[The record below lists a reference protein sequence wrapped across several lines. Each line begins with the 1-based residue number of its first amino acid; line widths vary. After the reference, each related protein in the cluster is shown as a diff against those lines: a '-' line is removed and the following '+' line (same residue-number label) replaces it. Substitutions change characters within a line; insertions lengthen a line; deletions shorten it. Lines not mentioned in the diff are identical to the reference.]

1 MAKHMW
7 ILLACLVSAAG
18 QAATK
23 DTTQWR
29 CRNRKLSCKKWAADN
44 QCTANYPF
52 MAEGVAPHP
61 RAHGTRHTQ
70 RSTARDTS
78 QRTGTALDRHSL
90 VPAHA
95 TPRHTTNQPCTVASC
110 MVLTVVPCV
119 VSAECPAA
127 CDLCTNAGLA
137 ATPAPFELDYVCRG
151 KLQHVPAR
159 LEDASHAP
167 DGCGFH
173 CRDNMTSVCARE
185 AARDA
190 CKTQP
195 DVMRVQCP
203 ATCGVCKALG
213 LRVST
218 EEEYCKPF
226 CEDAE
231 KQAAQCAG
239 WAASGECIKNFP
251 FMSQMCGR
259 SCGLCGAVES
269 AEEPAAAAAATKKKG
284 KKGKKKA
291 AKPGAAA
298 PDAEAAQPAAEGEE
312 PAGRGSGSGGGDS
325 GGGDSGGGDSGGGDA
340 AKPGKRGF
348 VGGMKAALGKVGDA
362 FKGKK
367 ADETASKAEL

>member
-1 MAKHMW
+1 M
-7 ILLACLVSAAG
+7 
-18 QAATK
+18 
-23 DTTQWR
+23 
-29 CRNRKLSCKKWAADN
+29 
-44 QCTANYPF
+44 
-52 MAEGVAPHP
+52 
-61 RAHGTRHTQ
+61 
-70 RSTARDTS
+70 
-78 QRTGTALDRHSL
+78 
-90 VPAHA
+90 
-95 TPRHTTNQPCTVASC
+95 
-110 MVLTVVPCV
+110 

-127 CDLCTNAGLA
+127 CNLCTNAGLA

-151 KLQHVPAR
+151 KLQPVPAR

-173 CRDNMTSVCARE
+173 CRDNMTSVCVRE

-195 DVMRVQCP
+195 EVMRVQCP

-218 EEEYCKPF
+218 EEEYSKPF
-226 CEDAE
+226 CEDGE

-239 WAASGECIKNFP
+239 WAASGECVKNFG

-259 SCGLCGAVES
+259 SCGLCGAAET
-269 AEEPAAAAAATKKKG
+269 AEEPGAAVAATKKKG

-291 AKPGAAA
+291 AKPDAAA
-298 PDAEAAQPAAEGEE
+298 PEAEAAQPAAED
-312 PAGRGSGSGGGDS
+312 DS
-325 GGGDSGGGDSGGGDA
+325 GGDDG

-348 VGGMKAALGKVGDA
+348 VGGMKAAMGKVGDA

-367 ADETASKAEL
+367 ADKTASKAEL

>member
-1 MAKHMW
+1 
-7 ILLACLVSAAG
+7 
-18 QAATK
+18 
-23 DTTQWR
+23 
-29 CRNRKLSCKKWAADN
+29 
-44 QCTANYPF
+44 
-52 MAEGVAPHP
+52 
-61 RAHGTRHTQ
+61 
-70 RSTARDTS
+70 
-78 QRTGTALDRHSL
+78 
-90 VPAHA
+90 
-95 TPRHTTNQPCTVASC
+95 
-110 MVLTVVPCV
+110 MVLL
-119 VSAECPAA
+119 SAECPAA
-127 CDLCTNAGLA
+127 CDLCTNAGLV

-151 KLQHVPAR
+151 KLQPVPAR

-173 CRDNMTSVCARE
+173 CRDNMTSVCVRE

-195 DVMRVQCP
+195 EVMRVQCP

-218 EEEYCKPF
+218 EEEYSKPF
-226 CEDAE
+226 CEDGE

-239 WAASGECIKNFP
+239 WAASGECVKNFG

-259 SCGLCGAVES
+259 SCGLCGAAET
-269 AEEPAAAAAATKKKG
+269 AEEPGAAAAATKKKG

-291 AKPGAAA
+291 AKPDAAA
-298 PDAEAAQPAAEGEE
+298 PEAEAAQSAAVDEE
-312 PAGRGSGSGGGDS
+312 PAGRGSDGGDS
-325 GGGDSGGGDSGGGDA
+325 GGGDDA

-367 ADETASKAEL
+367 ADKTASKAEL